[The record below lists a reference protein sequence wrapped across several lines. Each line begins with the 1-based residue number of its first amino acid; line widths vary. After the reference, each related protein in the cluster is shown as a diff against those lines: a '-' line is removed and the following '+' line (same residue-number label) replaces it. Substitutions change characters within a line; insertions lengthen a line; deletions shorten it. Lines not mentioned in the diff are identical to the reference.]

1 MPITCDA
8 PTPHYPSGRA
18 LLEHYDTDN
27 DGKLT
32 SSDHSRAFTDMVEMA
47 ITEAEYNFVDSLF
60 AFAGSDPRYG
70 DINSKCPLL
79 GTYTFNL
86 IQGDSYISLPFLP
99 AVAIPAAVFG
109 IEVSLWGYDR
119 ETATWIR
126 PSELVCEGGYYL
138 YAPKAKSVTVTG
150 AECVVTVADL
160 IVIYNSLSVGQYALV
175 GVGNADINVTGTVLD
190 GKVQGYNPDTKEFED
205 VNILKRG
212 EGYWIGEEAQVTITF
227 LTHKEN
233 GDELKGVSVY
243 INEIKKGET

>member
-8 PTPHYPSGRA
+8 PTPHYSSGRA
-18 LLEHYDTDN
+18 LLEHYDSDN

-32 SSDHSRAFTDMVEMA
+32 PSDHSRAFTDLMEMA

-86 IQGDSYISLPFLP
+86 IGGDNYISLPFLP
-99 AVAIPAAVFG
+99 ADATPDAVFG
-109 IEVSLWGYDR
+109 VEVVLLGYDR
-119 ETATWIR
+119 ETAAWFS

-138 YAPKAKSVTVTG
+138 YSNKPKSVTVTG

-160 IVIYNSLSVGQYALV
+160 IVIYNSLSVGRYALV
-175 GVGNADINVTGTVLD
+175 GVGNADINVTGTVLE
-190 GKVQGYNPDTKEFED
+190 GKIQGYNPDTEEFED

-227 LTHKEN
+227 NTEEEN
-233 GDELKGVSVY
+233 GDELKGVGVF
-243 INEIKKGET
+243 INNINKGET